1 MFFSE
6 KFNVDPGLIKAYGAV
21 DISLI
26 CDIPLF
32 VDPMLIFNS
41 NKKKYKEL
49 HREIIKYFHC
59 FYLQVHN
66 LDFL

>member
-6 KFNVDPGLIKAYGAV
+6 KFNVDAELIKNYGAV
-21 DISLI
+21 DISLV

-41 NKKKYKEL
+41 NKEEYQEL
-49 HREIIKYFHC
+49 HQDIIKYFH
-59 FYLQVHN
+59 
-66 LDFL
+66 FLYIKAKVV